1 MAFPLLLLTQA
12 AALAPHCPSV
22 GKASL
27 HPSLHPSVRVSV
39 CLSGRRGSAVLSPAG
54 GTRWAQPWRWG
65 RAPGGGRPP
74 HCGASLSR
82 RHRRDPVGACRR
94 RGHPGGAHRLL
105 LGHEQAGAALRVGRS
120 GAAAGA
126 GGAGQSWNGGTCTC
140 REWAPG
146 SPCLGCFP
154 QGMVPP
160 KPLCPAGSPGSC
172 ACPALGAPARAGA
185 GRGPGVQS
193 AAPAHPLPSP
203 ARRSSAPTA
212 SSRSASR
219 RTATTPTRR
228 CAGGTGAAPCSSRS
242 IARAGRSEGAR
253 RAGSTSPPTSSPCS
267 SAEPG
272 SQTVLWKKREK

>member
-1 MAFPLLLLTQA
+1 ML
-12 AALAPHCPSV
+12 
-22 GKASL
+22 SL
-27 HPSLHPSVRVSV
+27 
-39 CLSGRRGSAVLSPAG
+39 AG
-54 GTRWAQPWRWG
+54 GTRWAEPWCWG
-65 RAPGGGRPP
+65 RTPRGGRPP

-105 LGHEQAGAALRVGRS
+105 PGHEQAGAALRVGRS

-126 GGAGQSWNGGTCTC
+126 GGAGQSWNGGTGTC

-146 SPCLGCFP
+146 SPCPGCSP
-154 QGMVPP
+154 QGW
-160 KPLCPAGSPGSC
+160 CPRSC
-172 ACPALGAPARAGA
+172 SAPRGARAPAPALLSGLQPVPERGEDPAL
-185 GRGPGVQS
+185 QS

-242 IARAGRSEGAR
+242 TARAGRSEGAR
-253 RAGSTSPPTSSPCS
+253 RAGSTSPRTSSPCS